1 MLCDLETRE
10 VHFLAKAALLVY
22 SVSRTVQAISV
33 EAPWRPEA
41 SFDAM
46 ESHLLFGSDGHRYTR
61 RIMATLWN

>member
-1 MLCDLETRE
+1 MLCDLETRQ

-22 SVSRTVQAISV
+22 SVSRTVQAISA

-46 ESHLLFGSDGHRYTR
+46 ESHLLFGSDGHRCTR
-61 RIMATLWN
+61 RLMATLWT